1 MSLFTDLDLPISPND
16 KVLSVSVSNVYIN
29 PTIAV
34 TTPNKILLYNES
46 GEKHDYELSRNIQPT
61 ALSWHPSQP

>member
-1 MSLFTDLDLPISPND
+1 MP
-16 KVLSVSVSNVYIN
+16 VN

-46 GEKHDYELSRNIQPT
+46 GEKHDYELSRSISPT
-61 ALSWHPSQP
+61 AICWHPNTAVLAIGWDNGI